1 MEYTRCVNTDF
12 WFGKITQESSLTD
25 DSHHLLQNKFALS
38 WSNAQQVQILLPK
51 LEFLSTFCNNVLQP
65 ATTWFVARQVWFMG
79 GKMCNITIQ
88 LALQQRCKRV
98 ANHCYPFYWTFR
110 SYLLSMFG
118 KGRGEG
124 RGRWAVDQNLMLIPY
139 FSHVNLRMCSA
150 SDKRQRQKILPQR
163 TPRNSRNKHNA
174 EEYCHGRCFHLQDTY
189 ASVAIKQNYYVIYL
203 GQGENIVRNVL
214 LPVEPLFNPLTPCS
228 DPQPISP
235 KNNTAWSN
243 IQVMRMN

>member
-1 MEYTRCVNTDF
+1 
-12 WFGKITQESSLTD
+12 
-25 DSHHLLQNKFALS
+25 
-38 WSNAQQVQILLPK
+38 
-51 LEFLSTFCNNVLQP
+51 
-65 ATTWFVARQVWFMG
+65 MG

-124 RGRWAVDQNLMLIPY
+124 RGRWAVNQNLMLILY

-214 LPVEPLFNPLTPCS
+214 PPVEPLFNPLCPYSVHIRFLPHCLIKHKGHES
-228 DPQPISP
+228 E
-235 KNNTAWSN
+235 
-243 IQVMRMN
+243 

>member
-1 MEYTRCVNTDF
+1 MD
-12 WFGKITQESSLTD
+12 
-25 DSHHLLQNKFALS
+25 
-38 WSNAQQVQILLPK
+38 
-51 LEFLSTFCNNVLQP
+51 
-65 ATTWFVARQVWFMG
+65 

-88 LALQQRCKRV
+88 LALQQRCKTV

-118 KGRGEG
+118 KERGEG
-124 RGRWAVDQNLMLIPY
+124 RGRWAVNQNLMLIPY
-139 FSHVNLRMCSA
+139 FSYVNLRMCSA

-214 LPVEPLFNPLTPCS
+214 PPVEPLFNPLSPCS